1 MTPRPSVR
9 YEHSVPDPKSEN
21 RAPSGTGTGARW
33 AASLWNTPL
42 AAQWADSRT
51 AWREGIREGILEE
64 SREAIALPRNSF
76 SKLVSIM

>member
-1 MTPRPSVR
+1 MHYGLVLDTGNEP
-9 YEHSVPDPKSEN
+9 

-33 AASLWNTPL
+33 AASGWNTPL

-64 SREAIALPRNSF
+64 SRQESREAIALP
-76 SKLVSIM
+76 

>member
-1 MTPRPSVR
+1 LTPRPSVR

-51 AWREGIREGILEE
+51 AWREGIRE
-64 SREAIALPRNSF
+64 AVTLPLMKRIFKIDFRRYSE
-76 SKLVSIM
+76 LT